1 MDPKLLSLA
10 QSYAS
15 SVYDEEIM
23 LVSALAS
30 LPAPSHHEGKRARFI
45 VDWFHANGAPEAYID
60 EQKNVIVPIATRN
73 EDGTP
78 RDLAVFAAHTDVVF
92 PDRDSFHP
100 EVSGTRIE
108 APGIGDDT
116 ACLAGLMLAARYLI
130 QHPEITSHMDTGL
143 LVVANSCEEG
153 LGNLD
158 GTKQVF
164 NALGHRIHEYISFD
178 RYMPQCCSVAV
189 GSRRFKISCHAR
201 GGHSWADY
209 GTPNALERICALVE
223 RLYALP
229 LPEDPRTTMNVGK
242 IEGGTT
248 VNSIA
253 EDASLLF
260 EFRSTSEEVLDSLE
274 KQLRQEVDKLQAPEC
289 TFSISIIGNRPGN
302 GEVPEEPEAE
312 LTQACVDVLTKIAG
326 VRPDLSPASTDANIP
341 LSMGIP
347 ATSVGTII
355 GGGAHTREEWIDA
368 TSLPKGLAVTLSLML
383 RHARRFR
390 DDIGKAQRPEVE
402 ERIRKLHEHA
412 DALKDDPELAR
423 RLQDLR
429 EKAEAVRSDPV
440 ARAEIEA
447 HIEAI
452 RKRAEE
458 ARLSHHKD
466 QGQATAAS
474 AQADEPAKVR

>member
-1 MDPKLLSLA
+1 MDAALLKLVK
-10 QSYAS
+10 SYAQA
-15 SVYDEEIM
+15 VYDEEIM

-30 LPAPSHHEGKRARFI
+30 LPAPSHHEGRRAEFI
-45 VDWFHANGAPEAYID
+45 VGWFHANGAPQAYID
-60 EQKNVIVPIATRN
+60 DQKNVIVPIATRDA
-73 EDGTP
+73 EGRP

-100 EVSGTRIE
+100 EVSGTHIL

-130 QHPEITSHMDTGL
+130 RHPEIASQMDTGL

-158 GTKQVF
+158 GTRQVF
-164 NALGHRIHEYISFD
+164 GDLGHRIREYISFD

-189 GSRRFKISCHAR
+189 GSRRFKVSCHTQ

-209 GTPNALERICALVE
+209 GTPNALERLCALVE
-223 RLYALP
+223 RLYAIP
-229 LPEDPRTTMNVGK
+229 LPEEPRTTMNVGR

-260 EFRSTSEEVLDSLE
+260 EFRSTSEDVLDSLE
-274 KQLRQEVDKLQAPEC
+274 RKFREAVSSLIAPGC
-289 TFSISIIGNRPGN
+289 SLSVATIGNRPGN
-302 GEVPEEPEAE
+302 GDVPEEPEQE
-312 LTQACVDVLTKIAG
+312 LTRACIDAITAIAG
-326 VRPDLSPASTDANIP
+326 AHPDLSPASTDANIP

-347 ATSVGTII
+347 ATSVGTVI

-383 RHARRFR
+383 RHARRFHAPGE
-390 DDIGKAQRPEVE
+390 DGAAAQLTDFE
-402 ERIRKLHEHA
+402 ERLHRYA
-412 DALKDDPELAR
+412 DVLA
-423 RLQDLR
+423 
-429 EKAEAVRSDPV
+429 SDSE
-440 ARAEIEA
+440 ARAEIERYLGDLRTMA
-447 HIEAI
+447 EAI
-452 RKRAEE
+452 SNDPE
-458 ARLSHHKD
+458 ARKELESGIQELRAKAEALRRAS
-466 QGQATAAS
+466 GAA
-474 AQADEPAKVR
+474 APASGMPEE